1 MQEKNLEN
9 FFKFFS
15 VLFTISECFV
25 LFFHVCSF
33 TLFNVGCINN
43 KKRLYTSF
51 MSATVTYIGVR
62 LTQLQEKET
71 KGPFMV
77 HWHTL
82 VFLFH
87 SQQKSLHSLYNRGHL
102 VEQTDY
108 ALLAPN
114 ILSSRCFVSVY
125 ERHIVYARDNT
136 NM

>member
-1 MQEKNLEN
+1 MQEKTL
-9 FFKFFS
+9 KIFS

-33 TLFNVGCINN
+33 TLFNVDCINN

-51 MSATVTYIGVR
+51 TSATVTYHIGVR

-87 SQQKSLHSLYNRGHL
+87 SQQKSLHSIYNRGHL

-108 ALLAPN
+108 ASLAPN
-114 ILSSRCFVSVY
+114 TLSSRCFVSVY